1 WKLQKFDM
9 NTVTEQQLIAMG
21 FREKLA
27 HTFIN
32 YRNKGGRFYKWADV
46 EKIYGLRAE
55 EKAAIEPYLLF
66 PEKASYGNK
75 GFTSKFTKT
84 VSPVAINTASQ
95 ADWEQLPGIG
105 PYFAARIIK
114 YRNAKGGFTSVDDI
128 AKTYGLAPETFE
140 KIKPYLVLDAPPS
153 AGKTPTASK
162 VNSTLVNINTATEK
176 QLLQVPN
183 MDEAVAKAIIITRQR
198 NGKFS
203 SVADVKRIP
212 FVTETAWQLLQPYL
226 TVD

>member
-1 WKLQKFDM
+1 
-9 NTVTEQQLIAMG
+9 
-21 FREKLA
+21 
-27 HTFIN
+27 
-32 YRNKGGRFYKWADV
+32 
-46 EKIYGLRAE
+46 
-55 EKAAIEPYLLF
+55 
-66 PEKASYGNK
+66 
-75 GFTSKFTKT
+75 
-84 VSPVAINTASQ
+84 
-95 ADWEQLPGIG
+95 PGIG

-203 SVADVKRIP
+203 SVADIKRIP